1 MVYTG
6 LLCTGVE
13 LSSVVRVGVLP
24 CGVELADIE
33 VFSSSVELECV
44 VDIKVLSTGEERL
57 VGNGALSSGVELT
70 SVEYIE
76 V

>member
-1 MVYTG
+1 MVG
-6 LLCTGVE
+6 IVE
-13 LSSVVRVGVLP
+13 L
-24 CGVELADIE
+24 
-33 VFSSSVELECV
+33 FSSVELESV
-44 VDIKVLSTGEERL
+44 VVLSTSVELSRL